1 MERRTESLRLGLGCS
16 QPRCGHQRG
25 SVGRGDVA
33 RRDGCGGAA
42 PGTGEICRPFAS
54 A

>member
-1 MERRTESLRLGLGCS
+1 MERCTESLRLGLGCS
-16 QPRCGHQRG
+16 QPRREHRQG

-33 RRDGCGGAA
+33 RWDGCSGAA
-42 PGTGEICRPFAS
+42 PGTGEICCPFAS